1 MENTNSIKD
10 IISNSLEQVR
20 TVLNADTVVGQ
31 QIYTESGTTIIPISK
46 VSMGFASGGLDL
58 PTKSGANKNF
68 GGGGGTGVTVSPIG
82 FLVVSADGK
91 VEMLPIT
98 NEPATP
104 IGQILD
110 LIDQAPSIIAR
121 VKSAFANEEE
131 KAEEEIEL
139 INLENKIAEE
149 LAAKATEEVPLTKR
163 EQRELKKLQ
172 KEQAK
177 AEKKAAKTA
186 D

>member
-1 MENTNSIKD
+1 MQTAAEFLESKYKKQHTEVRADYEVDPMVMGYPITWTVDVEAGVSI
-10 IISNSLEQVR
+10 
-20 TVLNADTVVGQ
+20 
-31 QIYTESGTTIIPISK
+31 
-46 VSMGFASGGLDL
+46 
-58 PTKSGANKNF
+58 
-68 GGGGGTGVTVSPIG
+68 
-82 FLVVSADGK
+82 VVSADGK

-121 VKSAFANEEE
+121 VKSAFASEEE

-177 AEKKAAKTA
+177 AEKKAAKKA